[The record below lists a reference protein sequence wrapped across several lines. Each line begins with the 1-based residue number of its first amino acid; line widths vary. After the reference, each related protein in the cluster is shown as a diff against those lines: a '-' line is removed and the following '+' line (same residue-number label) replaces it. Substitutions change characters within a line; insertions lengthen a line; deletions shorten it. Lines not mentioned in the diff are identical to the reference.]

1 MKTFLYL
8 ILFVS
13 LTISSLILT
22 TPQNSHH
29 EATEMV
35 YTKSL
40 ASESFCN
47 EKEFYDEKQNLCLL
61 KAEEY
66 ILRKTF
72 WDELVA
78 VKNHQLSVH
87 DVRINLKEIIAQ
99 TDVPEYKEQLNEYLK
114 LLEVHFPQEILGV
127 SVLSQR

>member
-1 MKTFLYL
+1 
-8 ILFVS
+8 
-13 LTISSLILT
+13 LILT

-78 VKNHQLSVH
+78 VKNQQLSVEH
-87 DVRINLKEIIAQ
+87 LRLELNEIIAQ
-99 TDVPEYKEQLNEYLK
+99 TDSPEFKNQLKEYLEV
-114 LLEVHFPQEILGV
+114 LEVHFPKEPLGV
-127 SVLSQR
+127 SILSQR